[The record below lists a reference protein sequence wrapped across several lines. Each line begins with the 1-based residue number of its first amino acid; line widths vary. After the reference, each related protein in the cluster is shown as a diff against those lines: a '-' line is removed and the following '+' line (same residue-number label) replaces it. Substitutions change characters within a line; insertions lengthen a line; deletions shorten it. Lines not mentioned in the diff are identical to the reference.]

1 MQRLKK
7 ALSLLL
13 CCAMLFG
20 VLPFSAFATEPATE
34 APETEEEFFEEEF
47 FEEEIIEENAS
58 LIGNSTIVPLDN
70 GASVTIGG
78 SVEKTIYIPVT
89 SLENGGA
96 YLIVSNDNKYAIA
109 NNYGAVANAGF
120 TYVSNGNAVVGGTT
134 YTQYI
139 ENPDVIGVWNAVSD
153 SNGYKLESVGGHMV
167 ANATWTDANY
177 SGGSV
182 WRYNS
187 SKQLTS
193 SVSNGYWS
201 TTYYVTNNGSSW
213 STGNNAGTVLLYKA
227 VTAQVSDAVT
237 YTLEA
242 ENLAYDIKGKAPY
255 TAQLDYGM
263 LTNGVESAAPA
274 GGTWSFTIKNNDQGI
289 IKSIDENGVITFEEM
304 AGSAVVEVAYTW
316 GDGAYKL
323 YKGVNITTTAPNNYP
338 EYPDEGAVKVNKT
351 GTGIDFQS
359 SGIAQVELSATG
371 VPMKRGVDII
381 VMLDMS
387 SSMTRCIHCGM
398 KQNDSGNKH
407 SGGDGSHT
415 FKSRMDELK
424 EAMRSLETT
433 LKTSNN
439 SDMMKIAIADFNGFF
454 SSGAVAREDND
465 RMKDVRN
472 KLDSSATGSVY
483 NPISGATT
491 SAGADAFAPVSQM
504 NVEKVIAN
512 SAFTPSAGTNYDH
525 GFDVIYQ
532 LGHAIR
538 KQNEEN
544 GQSDRELVVIFMSD
558 GAPNQYNF
566 YHAIGGNSPTE
577 GSALWNNWLQGLWST
592 SDLNSNNLMSTG
604 HSYYYDTYDHDGD
617 SVINEHRM
625 ANAIKGDPN
634 TKYKVIRRNNT
645 NMTDVFTA
653 TSQTNIYEAYGLGA
667 TMYSVGFFIKN
678 DGAITEESVHHVLE
692 QIPSSA
698 DKYITADEE
707 GALEKVFVDITNEIL
722 YAANNARYVDKMGNL
737 YDLLMKKSTYTD
749 TEGVTKTVEPK
760 IEILSYDV
768 YTRADFVANKC
779 TEDQIGDRKGTYT
792 VLETVTFNDD
802 GTEAYSDKIGAGV
815 NILNNGVIKGKYFY
829 YNTNATGV
837 EIKGIDI
844 PTGTN
849 PNGTTTGSTNIL
861 PGETFYWNMGTL
873 TTSELAMRYNVYLT
887 GSMEGVREAGSYAT
901 NEYANLYYENYAG
914 KDCKKET
921 VSPVLPWQDANISIG
936 FYLVDEYGRVIVN
949 QSSGTT
955 GSFANKIAI
964 TNPVV
969 LENLM
974 LNGDPTTIYAAMEA
988 AGILPEGYQLFDA
1001 VYDEKGNVISTV
1013 TYKIEANSNGTGSWV
1028 ITSTQTGEGGN
1039 PNTTYVTNYD
1049 PTNPSAYSNASNNS
1063 AAGDYTHTV
1072 VWFAVVW
1079 KVQAVPDVV
1088 VIDYG
1093 LPVDISVLA
1102 NDMFGD
1108 NGKLDSIGALTGK
1121 DYTTN
1126 LITGFGADYTGEFGT
1141 ATINSST
1148 GKVRFTPTDMMMNG
1162 YEKFSYA
1169 VKYSDPLKN
1178 ETVDNSGYYYST
1190 VTVIPAT
1197 TIYYEDNFL
1206 TYSVWDSETKTQK
1219 FDENGNAITWETE
1232 GDSNA
1237 VQAEDRPGKVSMT
1250 DANNIY
1256 GYDGVN
1262 LGMTNY
1268 SLNNA
1273 RWIRVDANTYAKAEF
1288 TFTGTGFDVISMT
1301 SNKTGLITAQVY
1313 NQNGV
1318 MVKSTAVDTYYGYTT
1333 THYYVTYTY
1342 TEDGV
1347 WVETECVA
1355 FTGDPK
1361 NGYTTEIQNPN
1372 DYSTCQDCKPCDECA
1387 KDENREACDTCKTCG
1402 ACGKQY
1408 VTCDVCERKVG
1419 AVRNGWKTVNTLTRE
1434 DGAIYQVPVI
1444 QVENLEHGTYEVV
1457 LTATYSKVFDHTAEK
1472 QGYDLYLDAVRVYN
1486 PAGNGVLNSNN
1497 GDDFSSDTTIQDA
1510 YLADGEAWPTYYELR
1525 DLIIETGSFSEEKG
1539 DTVIEGLMFVDGSDK
1554 LGSAFIS
1561 DYISYGPNN
1570 EVYLAPGQRV
1580 AFKLVGDK
1588 NIANVHIGIKSAN
1601 GKTGT
1606 YTITNIL
1613 ENDKVENGK
1622 VTMAAGTYYN
1632 AKTFTMNTSTDM
1644 YYDLGTWKGDIIVIS
1659 NTGDRYGTD
1668 GILSLTNIKVTH
1680 TEAPKNNQEKT
1691 VDAPVYMTPDA
1702 AMLTLRAINN
1712 NTLEQT
1718 PEQNIPETTDPE
1730 TTEPETEDET
1740 TVPET
1745 EPEQAQPAPGG
1756 SDVKVVIK
1764 IIKKLIGRIFG

>member
-7 ALSLLL
+7 ALSLVL

-34 APETEEEFFEEEF
+34 TPEPEEEFFEEEF
-47 FEEEIIEENAS
+47 FEEEIIEA
-58 LIGNSTIVPLDN
+58 TAP
-70 GASVTIGG
+70 
-78 SVEKTIYIPVT
+78 
-89 SLENGGA
+89 
-96 YLIVSNDNKYAIA
+96 
-109 NNYGAVANAGF
+109 
-120 TYVSNGNAVVGGTT
+120 
-134 YTQYI
+134 
-139 ENPDVIGVWNAVSD
+139 VIGD
-153 SNGYKLESVGGHMV
+153 SNPINPV
-167 ANATWTDANY
+167 
-177 SGGSV
+177 
-182 WRYNS
+182 
-187 SKQLTS
+187 
-193 SVSNGYWS
+193 
-201 TTYYVTNNGSSW
+201 
-213 STGNNAGTVLLYKA
+213 
-227 VTAQVSDAVT
+227 
-237 YTLEA
+237 
-242 ENLAYDIKGKAPY
+242 
-255 TAQLDYGM
+255 
-263 LTNGVESAAPA
+263 
-274 GGTWSFTIKNNDQGI
+274 
-289 IKSIDENGVITFEEM
+289 
-304 AGSAVVEVAYTW
+304 
-316 GDGAYKL
+316 
-323 YKGVNITTTAPNNYP
+323 NNYP

-359 SGIAQVELSATG
+359 SGIAQVEISASG

-407 SGGDGSHT
+407 SGYGSHT
-415 FKSRMDELK
+415 FKSRVDEMK
-424 EAMRSLETT
+424 EAMVSLETT
-433 LKTSNN
+433 LKASNN

-454 SSGAVAREDND
+454 SSGAVARDDND
-465 RMKDVRN
+465 IMADAS
-472 KLDSSATGSVY
+472 KLNATNTGVVY
-483 NPISGATT
+483 NPTTGKTT
-491 SAGADAFAPVSQM
+491 SIGASAFVPVSEM
-504 NVEKVIAN
+504 DFSKIVAN
-512 SAFTPSAGTNYDH
+512 TSEFTPSSGTNYDH
-525 GFDVIYQ
+525 AFDTIYQ

-538 KQNEEN
+538 QQNQQN

-592 SDLNSNNLMSTG
+592 SDLSKTSNIKCTT
-604 HSYYYDTYDHDGD
+604 HAHYYDTYDHDGD
-617 SVINEHRM
+617 GIINEHRM
-625 ANAIKGDPN
+625 ANAIKGDTN
-634 TKYKVIRRNNT
+634 TKYKVIRKNNT
-645 NMTDVFTA
+645 GLTSVFTGP
-653 TSQTNIYEAYGLGA
+653 TQTNIYEAYGLGA

-698 DKYITADEE
+698 DKYLTADEE
-707 GALEKVFVDITNEIL
+707 GALEKAFTDITNEIL
-722 YAANNARYVDKMGNL
+722 YAAYDARYVDKMGNL
-737 YDLLMKKSTYTD
+737 YDLLMEKSTYVD
-749 TEGVTKTVEPK
+749 TNGVEKTVEPK
-760 IEILSYDV
+760 IEILSYDI
-768 YTRADFVANKC
+768 YTRADYLANKC
-779 TEDQIGDRKGTYT
+779 TEDQIGDRKGTSK
-792 VLETVTFNDD
+792 VLETVTFNDA

-815 NILNNGVIKGKYFY
+815 NILNNGVIYGKYFY

-837 EIKGIDI
+837 AIEGIDI

-849 PNGTTTGSTNIL
+849 SDGTTSGSNSVL
-861 PGETFYWNMGTL
+861 PGETFYWNMGTI

-914 KDCKKET
+914 NDCKKET
-921 VSPVLPWQDANISIG
+921 VSPVLPWQDANVSVG
-936 FYLVDEYGRVIVN
+936 FYLVDKDGNIIVN
-949 QSSGTT
+949 QTSGET

-964 TNPVV
+964 TNPIV
-969 LENLM
+969 LETLM
-974 LNGDPTTIYAAMEA
+974 LNGAPLEVIAAELQSY
-988 AGILPEGYQLFDA
+988 LPEGYTLMNGSATYTIQADSNGDGSWD
-1001 VYDEKGNVISTV
+1001 VNDTVGN
-1013 TYKIEANSNGTGSWV
+1013 NGTG
-1028 ITSTQTGEGGN
+1028 
-1039 PNTTYVTNYD
+1039 TTYVTNYD
-1049 PTNPSAYSNASNNS
+1049 PSNSSAYTKGDASNGNY
-1063 AAGDYTHTV
+1063 DYTHTV

-1079 KVQAVPDVV
+1079 QIQAVPDVV

-1108 NGKLDSIGALTGK
+1108 NGVLASVGALIDD
-1121 DYTTN
+1121 DYSTEEEHKN
-1126 LITGFGADYTGEFGT
+1126 AYDFFSNYIGT
-1141 ATINSST
+1141 YGSATVDPNT
-1148 GKVRFTPTDMMMNG
+1148 GKVRFTPDDMMMNG

-1169 VKYSDPLKN
+1169 VKYSGTTNP
-1178 ETVDNSGYYYST
+1178 GYYYST

-1206 TYSVWDSETKTQK
+1206 DFSVWNNNGTPTDSEDDTVT
-1219 FDENGNAITWETE
+1219 GTWYYSGTS
-1232 GDSNA
+1232 SNA
-1237 VQAEDRPGKVSMT
+1237 TQAEDRPGKVSMT

-1268 SLNNA
+1268 SLSQS
-1273 RWIRVDANTYAKAEF
+1273 RWIDVNANRYAKAEF

-1313 NQNGV
+1313 NQNNV
-1318 MVKSTAVDTYYGYTT
+1318 LVKSTAVDTYYGYTT

-1355 FTGDPK
+1355 FTGNPGAEEGRAD
-1361 NGYTTEIQNPN
+1361 YTNEVTELPE
-1372 DYSTCQDCKPCDECA
+1372 TAEVG
-1387 KDENREACDTCKTCG
+1387 KTV
-1402 ACGKQY
+1402 K
-1408 VTCDVCERKVG
+1408 
-1419 AVRNGWKTVNTLTRE
+1419 GWKSVNTLTRE
-1434 DGAIYQVPVI
+1434 DGAVYQVPVI
-1444 QVENLEHGTYEVV
+1444 QVENLEHGTYKVV
-1457 LTATYSKVFDHTAEK
+1457 LTATYSTIFDHTAEK

-1497 GDDFSSDTTIQDA
+1497 GDSFSSDTTIQDA

-1525 DLIIETGSFSEEKG
+1525 DRIIETGSFSEAKG
-1539 DTVIEGLMFVDGSDK
+1539 NTVIEGLMFVDGSSEM
-1554 LGSAFIS
+1554 GSAFIS

-1580 AFKLVGDK
+1580 AFKLSTDR

-1601 GKTGT
+1601 GETGT

-1613 ENDKVENGK
+1613 EEDKVENGE

-1712 NTLEQT
+1712 NTLEEA

-1740 TVPET
+1740 TAPET

>member
-34 APETEEEFFEEEF
+34 TPEIEEEF
-47 FEEEIIEENAS
+47 FEEEIIE
-58 LIGNSTIVPLDN
+58 
-70 GASVTIGG
+70 VTA
-78 SVEKTIYIPVT
+78 P
-89 SLENGGA
+89 
-96 YLIVSNDNKYAIA
+96 AI
-109 NNYGAVANAGF
+109 
-120 TYVSNGNAVVGGTT
+120 
-134 YTQYI
+134 
-139 ENPDVIGVWNAVSD
+139 DD
-153 SNGYKLESVGGHMV
+153 SN
-167 ANATWTDANY
+167 
-177 SGGSV
+177 
-182 WRYNS
+182 
-187 SKQLTS
+187 
-193 SVSNGYWS
+193 
-201 TTYYVTNNGSSW
+201 
-213 STGNNAGTVLLYKA
+213 
-227 VTAQVSDAVT
+227 
-237 YTLEA
+237 
-242 ENLAYDIKGKAPY
+242 P
-255 TAQLDYGM
+255 
-263 LTNGVESAAPA
+263 
-274 GGTWSFTIKNNDQGI
+274 
-289 IKSIDENGVITFEEM
+289 ITP
-304 AGSAVVEVAYTW
+304 V
-316 GDGAYKL
+316 
-323 YKGVNITTTAPNNYP
+323 NNYP

-359 SGIAQVELSATG
+359 SGIAQVEISASG

-387 SSMTRCIHCGM
+387 SSMTRCIHCGN
-398 KQNDSGNKH
+398 KSHSGNVA
-407 SGGDGSHT
+407 HT
-415 FKSRMDELK
+415 FKSRVDEMK
-424 EAMRSLETT
+424 EAMVSLETT
-433 LKTSNN
+433 LKASNN

-454 SSGAVAREDND
+454 SSGAVARDDND
-465 RMKDVRN
+465 IMADAS
-472 KLDSSATGSVY
+472 KLNATNTGVVY
-483 NPISGATT
+483 NPTTGKTT
-491 SAGADAFAPVSQM
+491 SIGASAFVPVSEMDFSKIVANTTDFAPS
-504 NVEKVIAN
+504 
-512 SAFTPSAGTNYDH
+512 SGTNYDH
-525 GFDVIYQ
+525 AFDTIYQ

-538 KQNEEN
+538 QQNQAN
-544 GQSDRELVVIFMSD
+544 KQSDRELVVIFMSD
-558 GAPNQYNF
+558 GAPNQYNY
-566 YHAIGGNSPTE
+566 YHAIGGDTVNS
-577 GSALWNNWLQGLWST
+577 GSKLWNNWLQGLWGT
-592 SDLNSNNLMSTG
+592 SDLTKSNITCTT
-604 HSYYYDTYDHDGD
+604 HSHYYDTYDHDGD
-617 SVINEHRM
+617 GVINEHRM
-625 ANAIKGDPN
+625 ANAIKGDTN
-634 TKYKVIRRNNT
+634 TKYKVIRKNNT
-645 NMTDVFTA
+645 NMTSVFTS
-653 TSQTNIYEAYGLGA
+653 TTQTNIYEAYGLGA
-667 TMYSVGFFIKN
+667 TMYSVGFYIKN

-698 DKYITADEE
+698 DKYISASEE
-707 GALEKVFVDITNEIL
+707 GALEKALNGIATEIL
-722 YAANNARYVDKMGNL
+722 YAAYDARYVDQMGGL
-737 YDLLMKKSTYTD
+737 YDLQMEKSTYVD
-749 TEGVTKTVEPK
+749 TNGAEKTVEPK
-760 IEILSYDV
+760 IEILSYDI
-768 YTRADFVANKC
+768 YTRADYLANKC
-779 TEDQIGDRKGTYT
+779 TESQIGDRKGTYK
-792 VLETVTFNDD
+792 VLETVTFAAD
-802 GTEAYSDKIGAGV
+802 GSAAYSDKIGSGV
-815 NILNNGVIKGKYFY
+815 NILGADGIIRAQSFY
-829 YNTNATGV
+829 YNTNSTGV
-837 EIKGIDI
+837 AIAGISI

-849 PNGTTTGSTNIL
+849 SDGTTSGSTNVL
-861 PGETFYWNMGTL
+861 PGETFYWNMGTV

-914 KDCKKET
+914 NDCKKET
-921 VSPVLPWQDANISIG
+921 VSPVLPWQDANVSVG
-936 FYLVDEYGRVIVN
+936 FYLVDKDGNIIVN
-949 QSSGTT
+949 QTSGEI

-964 TNPVV
+964 TNPIV
-969 LENLM
+969 LETLM
-974 LNGDPTTIYAAMEA
+974 LNGAPLEVIAKELQSY
-988 AGILPEGYQLFDA
+988 LPEGYTLMNGSATYTIQADSNGDGSWD
-1001 VYDEKGNVISTV
+1001 VNDTKGN
-1013 TYKIEANSNGTGSWV
+1013 NGTG
-1028 ITSTQTGEGGN
+1028 
-1039 PNTTYVTNYD
+1039 TTYVTNYD
-1049 PTNPSAYSNASNNS
+1049 PANPSAYTKGDASN
-1063 AAGDYTHTV
+1063 GTYDYTHTV

-1079 KVQAVPDVV
+1079 QIQAVPDVV

-1093 LPVDISVLA
+1093 LPVDISVLS

-1108 NGKLDSIGALTGK
+1108 NGVLSSIGALTGK

-1126 LITGFGADYTGEFGT
+1126 LITGFGSNYEGDFGS
-1141 ATINSST
+1141 ATVDPNT
-1148 GKVRFTPTDMMMNG
+1148 GKVRYTPADMMMNG
-1162 YEKFSYA
+1162 YEKFAYA
-1169 VKYSDPLKN
+1169 VKYSGTTMP
-1178 ETVDNSGYYYST
+1178 GYYYST

-1206 TYSVWDSETKTQK
+1206 TYSVWDSATKAQKQGETW
-1219 FDENGNAITWETE
+1219 NTE
-1232 GDSNA
+1232 GTA
-1237 VQAEDRPGKVSMT
+1237 TGATQAEDRPGKVSMT

-1355 FTGDPK
+1355 FTGNPGAEEGRAD
-1361 NGYTTEIQNPN
+1361 YTTE
-1372 DYSTCQDCKPCDECA
+1372 
-1387 KDENREACDTCKTCG
+1387 
-1402 ACGKQY
+1402 
-1408 VTCDVCERKVG
+1408 VTALPETAEVG
-1419 AVRNGWKTVNTLTRE
+1419 ATIKGWKSVNECTRE

-1472 QGYDLYLDAVRVYN
+1472 QGYDLYLDAVRIYN
-1486 PAGNGVLNSNN
+1486 PAGDGKSVNQN
-1497 GDDFSSDTTIQDA
+1497 GDGSFSDDTTIRDA

-1632 AKTFTMNTSTDM
+1632 AKTFTVNTSTDM

-1659 NTGDRYGTD
+1659 NTGDRYGTED

-1680 TEAPKNNQEKT
+1680 TEAPKTNKIKT
-1691 VDAPVYMTPDA
+1691 VDAPVFMTPDA